1 MKKLLI
7 AAALVTLTLSG
18 CSLFHRKD
26 DAWKNAQQ
34 ERPLEVPPPLD
45 LPPSA
50 AAMTIPDAGTTP
62 AGTTPGGAVSTMPEA
77 AGSAAASSSL
87 SLNDTVDNTYRRV
100 GLALERGGVGTV
112 TAHDDAAHT
121 YSVAVQMQ
129 VAEPPPQGFFKRLF
143 SVFSRARTHTVSG
156 TVNVAVQ
163 AQGESA
169 SVIELTG
176 EPAAVQQVLALL
188 RSRLT

>member
-62 AGTTPGGAVSTMPEA
+62 GGAVSTMPEA
-77 AGSAAASSSL
+77 TGSAAAPSSL
-87 SLNDTVDNTYRRV
+87 SLNDTVDSTYRRV

-121 YSVAVQMQ
+121 YSVAVQVQ

-156 TVNVAVQ
+156 TVNIAVQ
-163 AQGESA
+163 AQGTSA
-169 SVIELTG
+169 SAIELTG
-176 EPAAVQQVLALL
+176 EPAAVQQVLVLL

>member
-18 CSLFHRKD
+18 CSLFHRKSD
-26 DAWKNAQQ
+26 AAWKNAQQ

-50 AAMTIPDAGTTP
+50 AAMTIPN
-62 AGTTPGGAVSTMPEA
+62 AGTTPGGVATA
-77 AGSAAASSSL
+77 SSL
-87 SLNDTVDNTYRRV
+87 SLKDTVDNTYRRV
-100 GLALERGGVGTV
+100 GLALERGGVGSV

-143 SVFSRARTHTVSG
+143 SMFSRARTHTVSG

-163 AQGESA
+163 AQGTSA

-188 RSRLT
+188 KSRLT

>member
-18 CSLFHRKD
+18 CSLFHRKSD
-26 DAWKNAQQ
+26 EAWKNAQQ

-50 AAMTIPDAGTTP
+50 AAMTIP
-62 AGTTPGGAVSTMPEA
+62 A
-77 AGSAAASSSL
+77 AGGDAVAASAAPGATGGVASTSSL
-87 SLNDTVDNTYRRV
+87 DLNDTVDNTYRRV

-143 SVFSRARTHTVSG
+143 SVFSHARTHAVSG

-163 AQGESA
+163 ARGTA
-169 SVIELTG
+169 SVIELSG
-176 EPAAVQQVLALL
+176 EPAAVQQVLTLL
-188 RSRLT
+188 KNRLT

>member
-50 AAMTIPDAGTTP
+50 AAMTIPDAGTAT
-62 AGTTPGGAVSTMPEA
+62 AGTVSTMPEA
-77 AGSAAASSSL
+77 AGSAAASSRL

-100 GLALERGGVGTV
+100 GLALERGGIGTV
-112 TAHDDAAHT
+112 TAHDAAAHT

-129 VAEPPPQGFFKRLF
+129 VAAPPPQGFFKRLF
-143 SVFSRARTHTVSG
+143 SVFSRTRTRTVSG

-163 AQGESA
+163 AQGTSA

-188 RSRLT
+188 KSRLT

>member
-18 CSLFHRKD
+18 CSLFHRKSD
-26 DAWKNAQQ
+26 EAWKNAQQ

-62 AGTTPGGAVSTMPEA
+62 GGVATV
-77 AGSAAASSSL
+77 SSL
-87 SLNDTVDNTYRRV
+87 SLKDTVDNTYRRV
-100 GLALERGGVGTV
+100 GLALERGSVGSV

-143 SVFSRARTHTVSG
+143 SMFSRTRTHTVSG

-163 AQGESA
+163 AQGTSA

-188 RSRLT
+188 KSRLT

>member
-18 CSLFHRKD
+18 CSLFHRKSD
-26 DAWKNAQQ
+26 EAWKNAQQ

-50 AAMTIPDAGTTP
+50 AAMTIPN
-62 AGTTPGGAVSTMPEA
+62 AGTTPGGAASTMPET
-77 AGSAAASSSL
+77 AGVVITSTSL

-129 VAEPPPQGFFKRLF
+129 VAEPPPRGFFKRLF

-163 AQGESA
+163 AQGTTA

-188 RSRLT
+188 KSRLT

>member
-7 AAALVTLTLSG
+7 ATALVTLTLSG

-50 AAMTIPDAGTTP
+50 AAMTIPAAGNAA
-62 AGTTPGGAVSTMPEA
+62 AGVSAMPEA
-77 AGSAAASSSL
+77 AGGVATTGSL
-87 SLNDTVDNTYRRV
+87 NLNDTVDNTYRRV
-100 GLALERGGVGTV
+100 GLALERGGVGAV

-121 YSVAVQMQ
+121 YSVAVQVQ
-129 VAEPPPQGFFKRLF
+129 VAEPPPQGFFKRMF
-143 SVFSRARTHTVSG
+143 SVFSRNKTRTVSG

-163 AQGESA
+163 AQGTSA

-176 EPAAVQQVLALL
+176 APAAVAQVLALL
-188 RSRLT
+188 KSRLT